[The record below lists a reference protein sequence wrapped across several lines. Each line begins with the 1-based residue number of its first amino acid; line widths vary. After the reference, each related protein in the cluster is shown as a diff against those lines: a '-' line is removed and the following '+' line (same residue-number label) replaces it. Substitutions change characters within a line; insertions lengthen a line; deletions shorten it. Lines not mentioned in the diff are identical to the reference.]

1 MEKRICILLAQSKK
15 SNADYLSS
23 VLKKSGYDNVFC
35 VFDGIDAVK
44 IFEEYSPKIVFIDS
58 TLPLLDGISV
68 LKKIKKIDTDCIA
81 AITSSE
87 YSKALAD
94 DFIKNGSDGF
104 ITEPFSED
112 RIIPWLIV
120 SLAEKERGRKLK
132 EEYKSMSE
140 IFNSRLDFERVVGKF
155 ASENALS
162 FEEAKKQ
169 LSLISKS
176 KKIPLKKLIE
186 ILK

>member
-1 MEKRICILLAQSKK
+1 MEEKICILLAQSKK
-15 SNADYLSS
+15 SNADFLSS
-23 VLKKSGYDNVFC
+23 VLKKSGYDNIVFA
-35 VFDGIDAVK
+35 FDGIDAVK
-44 IFEEYSPKIVFIDS
+44 LYEEYSPKIVFIDS

-81 AITSSE
+81 AITSAE

-94 DFIKNGSDGF
+94 EFIKNGSDGF

-120 SLAEKERGRKLK
+120 SIAEKERSRKLK
-132 EEYKSMSE
+132 EEYRSMSVL
-140 IFNSRLDFERVVGKF
+140 FNDRLDFERVVGKF
-155 ASENALS
+155 ASENSLS
-162 FEEAKKQ
+162 FEDAKKQ
-169 LSLISKS
+169 LSSMSKS
-176 KKIPLKKLIE
+176 KNIPLEKLIE